1 MTISVGKSNR
11 PKAEAPADREQ
22 YETRSMSSVSSH
34 AELSGRAVSTN
45 VYFNQGI
52 NQLESTLPQLSS
64 LRLEPQVNHL
74 ESASAQ
80 HPHHDSL
87 MLSLVPMRSS
97 LCSAVSQLHSAVPAK
112 VSEEAVKFLL
122 DEFGRW
128 VAFGHD
134 ALAFRNRESLEISDG
149 DNGRLPGLK
158 TRTSAL
164 RNYSLDDDIFL
175 TNNVTPRKH

>member
-1 MTISVGKSNR
+1 ME
-11 PKAEAPADREQ
+11 P
-22 YETRSMSSVSSH
+22 H
-34 AELSGRAVSTN
+34 
-45 VYFNQGI
+45 I
-52 NQLESTLPQLSS
+52 NHS
-64 LRLEPQVNHL
+64 
-74 ESASAQ
+74 ESALAQ
-80 HPHHDSL
+80 HPRLDSL
-87 MLSLVPMRSS
+87 TLSLVLMRSS

-112 VSEEAVKFLL
+112 GSEEAVKFLL

-134 ALAFRNRESLEISDG
+134 ALAFRNRQSLENSDG

-175 TNNVTPRKH
+175 TDNVTPKKHWRTLSHFSTVGQLELSFEEKIGNCNTNKW